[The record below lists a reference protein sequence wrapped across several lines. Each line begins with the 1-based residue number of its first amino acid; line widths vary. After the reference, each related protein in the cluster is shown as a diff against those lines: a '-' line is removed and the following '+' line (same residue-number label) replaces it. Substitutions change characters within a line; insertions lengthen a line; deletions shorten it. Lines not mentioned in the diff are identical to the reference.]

1 MLCNISCRLVCS
13 SALFPF
19 GLRKKRPNFLNFAQ
33 WKRKRNSL
41 VLGYRPPAQRNG
53 QINFDAAS
61 PLHDD
66 GFVYFNSADFNGHQS
81 LTDDA
86 LSAGYT
92 NRRTMK
98 PDASIVERGIA
109 SVVEQDI
116 SSMILGAEDALLRA
130 LVQCS
135 PARTTAKN
143 MLDARSAV
151 SSADDILWSCPAK
164 EWLFKRLIGNS
175 NELPVGLNHRP
186 SELRAFFA
194 NLSDAPEEAF
204 FDTGTISQNSTSSVG
219 SSGEVLVADRLNGLQ
234 NSSTAEGRLPTLDD
248 GNNSSL
254 LKSNLDSADSPQGP
268 SVDLTTTGGLLDIF
282 FVEEAKSD
290 DIVGGET
297 ALDSAGELLVQEI
310 LVNLL
315 WVSTA
320 MKAKL
325 LRKEMSSHAKS
336 APEESAE
343 NAKALEPEKSL
354 IEESSLIIGS
364 DEPTASLDQLVPLD
378 ETDTNHS
385 AAGDP
390 KDLAAPSTSLEIE
403 HSHHQTALLTQ
414 YRDTTRA
421 LHALKRSAQ
430 RITRQLMDQRLS
442 DGVEGHMSVALQADL
457 ASRLDDHLREI
468 SGQQLPATEP
478 GSFAADNDEPYEA
491 FFERVSQDWGDFF
504 DDDYFWSPSDGS
516 EAAFPDL
523 EDPGETETL
532 EEGLDRIDREW
543 AGWLD

>member
-1 MLCNISCRLVCS
+1 
-13 SALFPF
+13 
-19 GLRKKRPNFLNFAQ
+19 
-33 WKRKRNSL
+33 
-41 VLGYRPPAQRNG
+41 VLGYRPQTQRNG
-53 QINFDAAS
+53 QLNFDSAS

-66 GFVYFNSADFNGHQS
+66 DRFVYFNDAEFNGHQF

-86 LSAGYT
+86 RNAGYAS
-92 NRRTMK
+92 RRTIK
-98 PDASIVERGIA
+98 PDASIVERGLA

-164 EWLFKRLIGNS
+164 EWLFKGLIGNS
-175 NELPVGLNHRP
+175 NELPAGSNHRP

-194 NLSDAPEEAF
+194 NLTDAPEGAF
-204 FDTGTISQNSTSSVG
+204 SDTGLISQNHTSSVG
-219 SSGEVLVADRLNGLQ
+219 SSGEVFVPDLLNGLQ
-234 NSSTAEGRLPTLDD
+234 NSSTVEGKLPTFDD

-254 LKSNLDSADSPQGP
+254 LKSNLDSAGSPQGP
-268 SVDLTTTGGLLDIF
+268 SVKITTTGGVLDVF

-290 DIVGGET
+290 DIVGGEF

-325 LRKEMSSHAKS
+325 LREEILSHAKR
-336 APEESAE
+336 APEESSAE
-343 NAKALEPEKSL
+343 NAKALAPQKL
-354 IEESSLIIGS
+354 PVEESSLINGN
-364 DEPTASLDQLVPLD
+364 DEPTVSLDLTVRPI
-378 ETDTNHS
+378 ETDANPS

-390 KDLAAPSTSLEIE
+390 MDPAAPSTSLEI
-403 HSHHQTALLTQ
+403 SHHQNALLTQ

-421 LHALKRSAQ
+421 LHMLKRSAQ

-468 SGQQLPATEP
+468 PGQQLPATMEP
-478 GSFAADNDEPYEA
+478 DSFAADKDEPYEE
-491 FFERVSQDWGDFF
+491 FLERVSQEWGDFF
-504 DDDYFWSPSDGS
+504 DDDYFWSPSDAT

-532 EEGLDRIDREW
+532 EEGLDRINREW
-543 AGWLD
+543 AGW